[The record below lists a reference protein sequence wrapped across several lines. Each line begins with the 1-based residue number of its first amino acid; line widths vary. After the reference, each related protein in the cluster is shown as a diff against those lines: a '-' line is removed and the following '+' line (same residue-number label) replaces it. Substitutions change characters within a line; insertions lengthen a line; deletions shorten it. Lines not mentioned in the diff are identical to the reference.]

1 MGGQISVESNLGKG
15 PPLVQPQSNGTFAG
29 RTTQKSLEENA
40 FSSDLQR
47 QRFRGLCYKEVEG
60 PRRVCSQLHAL
71 CCQWLQPE
79 TQSKAEM
86 LDVVVLEQFLAI
98 LPAEMERWVRE
109 CGAESSSQAVALAE
123 GFLLSQAEEGRQ
135 SKEQQVF
142 FTEEKTKAV
151 QCSSGTSWILPDWD
165 RISTLLGEET
175 RMQPTFTSPSLDY
188 GSASVELDQVAFED
202 MTVDFTEEEWAL
214 LDTGQRALHGEVME
228 ETFKL
233 VFSLGADEQL
243 EEKEEEPSRSL
254 FKRDKLKE
262 NRPKGRTPD
271 AGGKEQKEASASQS
285 GVVHGITVPEI
296 TQREMEI
303 NICICGKSFS
313 GRENFDAHMSIHT
326 EEMSPKGREWEKI
339 SRVSKDQISHPTN
352 QKSHPS
358 FKCSDC
364 GKSFAGKRQ
373 LTYHQA
379 AHTGETPFQ
388 CLECGKTFC
397 QKLRLTFHQ
406 RSHSVDTQF
415 KCLECGKSF
424 SQKTDLIRHQR
435 VHTGEKPF
443 MCMECGRS
451 FSQKTDLSS
460 HQRLHTGEK
469 PFQCLECGRNFTRK
483 TNLTRHQ
490 KVHTGEK
497 PFQCLECGRSFRQ
510 KINLTD
516 HQRVHSGEK
525 TFTCLECG
533 KSFRRKSHLICH
545 QGTHTT
551 K

>member
-1 MGGQISVESNLGKG
+1 MGGQISVEPNLGKG
-15 PPLVQPQSNGTFAG
+15 PPLVQAQPNGAFG
-29 RTTQKSLEENA
+29 EETTQKSLEEDV

-47 QRFRGLCYKEVEG
+47 QRFRQFNYKETLG
-60 PRRVCSQLHAL
+60 PREACSQLHSL
-71 CCQWLQPE
+71 CRLWLKPE
-79 TQSKAEM
+79 QHTKAEM
-86 LDVVVLEQFLAI
+86 LDLVVLEQFLAV
-98 LPAEMERWVRE
+98 LPAEMERWLRE
-109 CGAESSSQAVALAE
+109 CGAESSTQAVALAE
-123 GFLLSQAEEGRQ
+123 GFLLSRVEEGRQ
-135 SKEQQVF
+135 SKEQRDL
-142 FTEEKTKAV
+142 FTEEKTKAI
-151 QCSSGTSWILPDWD
+151 QCSSGTSWVLPDWD
-165 RISTLLGEET
+165 RVSTSLGEGT
-175 RMQPTFTSPSLDY
+175 RMQPTFTNPSLDY
-188 GSASVELDQVAFED
+188 DSASVELNQVAFED
-202 MTVDFTEEEWAL
+202 IPVDFTEEEWAL
-214 LDTGQRALHGEVME
+214 LDAGQRALHGEVME

-233 VFSLGADEQL
+233 LFSLGADGQL
-243 EEKEEEPSRSL
+243 EEKEEGPSRSL
-254 FKRDKLKE
+254 FKRGKWKE
-262 NRPKGRTPD
+262 IGPKGIILD
-271 AGGKEQKEASASQS
+271 ADGKGKKEASASES
-285 GVVHGITVPEI
+285 GVVPGITIPEI
-296 TQREMEI
+296 AQREMEV
-303 NICICGKSFS
+303 NISVCRRNFS
-313 GRENFDAHMSIHT
+313 CRPNFDSHMSIHT
-326 EEMSPKGREWEKI
+326 EGVYSKINEWEKI
-339 SRVSKDQISHPTN
+339 SRVSKDQFSHPAN
-352 QKSHPS
+352 QKSHKP

-364 GKSFAGKRQ
+364 GKSFTGKRQ
-373 LTYHQA
+373 LTCHQA
-379 AHTGETPFQ
+379 THTGETPFQ
-388 CLECGKTFC
+388 CSECGKAFS

-406 RSHSVDTQF
+406 RIHSVDTQL

-443 MCMECGRS
+443 TCMECGRS

-490 KVHTGEK
+490 RVHTEEK

-510 KINLTD
+510 KINLTN